1 MELELKEGI
10 CSGCHKK
17 KKLLSNGLCIDCDNE
32 KWAEDTVELV
42 EAPPSEESLALS
54 SKYLLEKILQLPP
67 KHQRKLVIELIS
79 KDVAE
84 RTEIE
89 LDKIPTWT
97 IKEAIESAIRWCEQY
112 VCLKK

>member
-1 MELELKEGI
+1 MELREGI
-10 CSGCHKK
+10 CSGCHERTEIWP
-17 KKLLSNGLCIDCDNE
+17 NGLCVKCDAE
-32 KWAEDTVELV
+32 KSASDLAKIV

-89 LDKIPTWT
+89 LDKIPRWT

-112 VCLKK
+112 ACLKK